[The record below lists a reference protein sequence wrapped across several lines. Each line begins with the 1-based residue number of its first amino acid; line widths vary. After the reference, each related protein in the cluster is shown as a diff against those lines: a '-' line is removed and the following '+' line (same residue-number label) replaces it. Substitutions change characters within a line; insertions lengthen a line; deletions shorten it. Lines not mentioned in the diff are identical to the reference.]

1 MGRLSEPVGVTTAF
15 TIMFAQFFR
24 TACSA
29 QVFLHSYLC
38 TLELCMAGVMV
49 LGGGPEQVEVTTAF
63 AVIFAFVLYIFCA
76 IICAQLLFIY
86 VLYGGSVGLG
96 IHSDSVGVTAAFAV
110 IFA

>member
-1 MGRLSEPVGVTTAF
+1 
-15 TIMFAQFFR
+15 
-24 TACSA
+24 
-29 QVFLHSYLC
+29 
-38 TLELCMAGVMV
+38 MAGVMV

-63 AVIFAFVLYIFCA
+63 AIIFAFVLYIFFCA
-76 IICAQLLFIY
+76 IISAQLLFIY